1 MKVEAIRSYVNNVNF
16 GKKVNKEHQVVS
28 RPQTSSLK
36 AIPLAVLIAMSPLN
50 TSVQNASAQTS
61 STTKV
66 EQMMKLAEKDQ
77 LVGYTIYEKP
87 SVYCNKCLIQLYSL
101 DGSDNYD
108 RIMLTFAAL
117 PAKEKDLEA
126 HNIPSNLFCDAKVT
140 LKLDTLKKVT
150 NYKIIDGEKTLFSEE
165 YYAVG
170 LAKKR
175 FSNFNDKTTY
185 ELVSNSADLN
195 FEMMSDNEEVSITK
209 KFYDD
214 LKESFGNLV
223 ECSEVENVTQV
234 KRHVLDDYWLGY

>member
-1 MKVEAIRSYVNNVNF
+1 MKVNAINGINQSVSFEKRS
-16 GKKVNKEHQVVS
+16 KRTDKAQAQHQTN
-28 RPQTSSLK
+28 PMK
-36 AIPLAVLIAMSPLN
+36 AVPLAVLIAMSPLN
-50 TSVQNASAQTS
+50 APAQNTSSQTN

-66 EQMMKLAEKDQ
+66 EQMMELAKKDQ
-77 LVGYTIYEKP
+77 FVGYTIYEKP

>member
-1 MKVEAIRSYVNNVNF
+1 MKISAINGFRSDVTF
-16 GKKVNKEHQVVS
+16 EKKPNKESIVVS

-170 LAKKR
+170 PAKKR